1 MSIETAR
8 VIWSEGLFLR
18 PHHFQQQ
25 ERYLES
31 LLDARVQ
38 PLQAA
43 SYGFTRFVVDQALQL
58 QGKLALQSASGLMPD
73 GTPFDVPSPQV
84 LLNPLDV
91 PEGTRDALVYLTVGV
106 RRTGAKVVALEPS
119 ERRTR
124 YVGLDTQV
132 HDHVLGFD
140 GEADLKVGG
149 LVMGLSLAEHLDGS
163 LSAMP
168 VARIVERRADSGVV
182 LDSRFIPPMLHVNAH
197 QRLRTWVDELHGLV
211 RQRAEALSAR
221 IATPGTKGVADFADF
236 LLLMACNRYEP
247 LLHHWRMGPQVHPL
261 KVYAELLKL
270 AGECATFAQ
279 ESRRPPSFEPYAHE
293 RLADTFEP
301 VIEEIRRA
309 MAAVLEQNAV
319 QIALR
324 DLGKGLFGADIPDPH
339 LIRQGYFVLAA
350 AAQVPKEQLRGTLPT
365 QVKIGP
371 PEKIRDLVMTMV
383 PGVRIEPIEAPRQIP
398 YHANYT
404 YFQLD
409 PRSEFWSPIEL
420 SRRLALYVAGDLP
433 GLDLQMW
440 AIRQ

>member
-1 MSIETAR
+1 MYLKVQVRNER
-8 VIWSEGLFLR
+8 V
-18 PHHFQQQ
+18 
-25 ERYLES
+25 
-31 LLDARVQ
+31 
-38 PLQAA
+38 
-43 SYGFTRFVVDQALQL
+43 
-58 QGKLALQSASGLMPD
+58 ASGP
-73 GTPFDVPSPQV
+73 DVPNDVASAHLRALVDAVGEMVEDKQANARPAKGGK
-84 LLNPLDV
+84 V
-91 PEGTRDALVYLTVGV
+91 PEQASNRL
-106 RRTGAKVVALEPS
+106 
-119 ERRTR
+119 
-124 YVGLDTQV
+124 
-132 HDHVLGFD
+132 
-140 GEADLKVGG
+140 G
-149 LVMGLSLAEHLDGS
+149 LVVSE
-163 LSAMP
+163 LSAEQRRELKLNSGLLIEDACFRIQRAVSNVDDATLDEL